1 MTKTVLSWSEWSS
14 LDAIALA
21 KRIRSGEI
29 SAKEA
34 AAQVA
39 AGIAELNPKLRAVL
53 EVFEDVVANPDTDGP
68 DRSGPFYGVPLL
80 LKDVLS
86 GLKGRKLENGSRQFR
101 GNVAQVTDPLIENY
115 LGMGL
120 VPIGRSTTPEFG
132 WTFDTTTDYLD
143 ELIVTRSPW
152 NLERTPGGSSG
163 GSAAMVSAGVL
174 PISMASDGGGSIRI
188 PASFCGL
195 VGHKPSRGLVP
206 RNLSSS
212 EYMTRHV
219 YESVVTRTVRDT
231 ALALDGLAKGEEGGF
246 FIRLTPAVPSFL
258 AAIGDPPKRWRIGF
272 SCGRWGAASPVD
284 AAVVQRLGEV
294 AKLLESLGH
303 MVEEVKDADICD
315 FEMLRRGY
323 TTHGRAVRRGHIET
337 ARLRGVSLED
347 LAKQMSPTYYQH
359 LLASQETTLFDL
371 QRAFGENNASIRSFG
386 KAMAKYEALLTPTL
400 SIRVPKANGPYS
412 PYSEEAY
419 EPWFER
425 LYDACRYTIP
435 GNETGMPSVS
445 VPAGL
450 DADGMPIGALLHGR
464 FGRDDM
470 VLRLA
475 AQIEAAKPE
484 WSSPRPK
491 HHITAEA

>member
-1 MTKTVLSWSEWSS
+1 MTKLPLSWSEWSS
-14 LDAIALA
+14 LDAIALG
-21 KRIRSGEI
+21 KRIRMGEI

-34 AAQVA
+34 TQQAA

-68 DRSGPFYGVPLL
+68 DRGGPFYGVPLL

-101 GNVAQVTDPLIENY
+101 NNVAQATDPLIENY

-212 EYMTRHV
+212 EYMSRHV

-231 ALALDGLAKGEEGGF
+231 ALTLDGLAKGPEGGF
-246 FIRLTPAVPSFL
+246 FIRAAPAVPSFL
-258 AAIGDPPKRWRIGF
+258 AAISDPPRRWRIGF
-272 SCGRWGAASPVD
+272 SCGQWGAASPVD

-303 MVEEVKDADICD
+303 TVEEVKDTDLCD

-323 TTHGRAVRRGHIET
+323 TTHNRAVRRGQIE
-337 ARLRGVSLED
+337 AAQQRGTTLED
-347 LAKQMSPTYYQH
+347 LRKLMSPTYYQH
-359 LLASQETTLFDL
+359 MLTSQETTLFDL
-371 QRAFGENNASIRSFG
+371 QRAFAENNASIRSFG
-386 KAMAKYEALLTPTL
+386 RAMAKFDALLTPTL

-412 PYSEEAY
+412 PYSEEAFA
-419 EPWFER
+419 PWFER

-450 DADGMPIGALLHGR
+450 DGDGLPIGALLHGK

-484 WSSPRPK
+484 WFAARPK
-491 HHITAEA
+491 HHIAAAT

>member
-1 MTKTVLSWSEWSS
+1 MAQLPFSWSEWSA
-14 LDAIALA
+14 LDAIALS
-21 KRIRSGEI
+21 KRVRAGEI
-29 SAKEA
+29 TAKEVA
-34 AAQVA
+34 RQAA

-53 EVFEDVVANPDTDGP
+53 EVFEDVVADPDTDGP
-68 DRSGPFYGVPLL
+68 NRSGPLYGVPLL

-101 GNVAQVTDPLIENY
+101 DNVAQETDPLIGNY

-120 VPIGRSTTPEFG
+120 IPIGRSTTPEFG

-219 YESVVTRTVRDT
+219 YEGVVTRTVRDT
-231 ALALDGLAKGEEGGF
+231 ALALDGLARGPEGGF
-246 FIRLTPAVPSFL
+246 FIRATPAVPSFL
-258 AAIGDPPKRWRIGF
+258 DAISTPPKAWRIGF
-272 SCGRWGAASPVD
+272 SCGAWGAASPVD
-284 AAVVQRLGEV
+284 PAVVERLREV
-294 AKLLESLGH
+294 ARTLEGLGH
-303 MVEEVKDADICD
+303 TIEEVKDGDLCD
-315 FEMLRRGY
+315 FGLLRRGY
-323 TTHGRAVRRGHIET
+323 TTHGLAVRRGQIET
-337 ARLRGVSLED
+337 ARQRGISLED
-347 LAKQMSPTYYQH
+347 LGKQMSPTYYQH
-359 LLASQETTLFDL
+359 LLSAQDTTLFDL
-371 QRAFGENNASIRSFG
+371 QRAFADNNTSIRSFG
-386 KAMAKYEALLTPTL
+386 RAMAKYDALLTPTL

-412 PYSEEAY
+412 PYSNEAFA
-419 EPWFER
+419 PWFER

-450 DADGMPIGALLHGR
+450 DAEGMPIGALLHGK

-484 WSSPRPK
+484 WFAARPR
-491 HHITAEA
+491 HHIASEP

>member
-1 MTKTVLSWSEWSS
+1 MTKTALSWAEWSS
-14 LDAIALA
+14 HDAIALG
-21 KRIRSGEI
+21 KRIRAGEI
-29 SAKEA
+29 TAREA
-34 AAQVA
+34 AQQVA
-39 AGIAELNPKLRAVL
+39 AGIARLNPKLRAVL
-53 EVFEDVVANPDTDGP
+53 EVFDDVVANPDTEGP
-68 DRSGPFYGVPLL
+68 SRNGSFYGVPLL

-86 GLKGRKLENGSRQFR
+86 GLKGRKLENGSRQFK

-152 NLERTPGGSSG
+152 NLDRTPGGSSG

-231 ALALDGLAKGEEGGF
+231 ALAIDGLAKGAEGGF
-246 FIRLTPAVPSFL
+246 FIRATPAAPSFL
-258 AAIGDPPKRWRIGF
+258 AAIGEPPRRWRVGF
-272 SCGRWGAASPVD
+272 SCGQWGAASSVD
-284 AAVVQRLGEV
+284 PAVVQRLGEV

-303 MVEEVKDADICD
+303 TVEEVKDEDLCD
-315 FEMLRRGY
+315 FDRLRRGY
-323 TTHGRAVRRGHIET
+323 TTHGLAVRRGQIET
-337 ARLRGVSLED
+337 ARQQGKSLED
-347 LAKQMSPTYYQH
+347 LRKLMSPTYYQH
-359 LLASQETTLFDL
+359 MLASQDTTLFDL
-371 QRAFGENNASIRSFG
+371 QRAFGDNNASIRSFG
-386 KAMAKYEALLTPTL
+386 RAMSQFDVLLTPTL
-400 SIRVPKANGPYS
+400 SIRVPEANGPYS
-412 PYSEEAY
+412 PYSAEAFA
-419 EPWFER
+419 PWFER

-445 VPAGL
+445 IPAGL
-450 DADGMPIGALLHGR
+450 DADGMPIGALLHGK

-475 AQIEAAKPE
+475 AQIEAARPE
-484 WSSPRPK
+484 WSSPRPR
-491 HHITAEA
+491 HHIATEA

>member
-1 MTKTVLSWSEWSS
+1 MAKMLSWSEWSS

-34 AAQVA
+34 AQQVA
-39 AGIAELNPKLRAVL
+39 AGIAQLNPKLRAVL
-53 EVFEDVVANPDTDGP
+53 EVFEEVVANPDTDGP
-68 DRSGPFYGVPLL
+68 DRAGPFYGVPLL

-101 GNVAQVTDPLIENY
+101 GNVAQATDPLIENY

-188 PASFCGL
+188 PASFSGL

-219 YESVVTRTVRDT
+219 YEGVVTRTVRDT
-231 ALALDGLAKGEEGGF
+231 ALALDGLARGPEGGF
-246 FIRLTPAVPSFL
+246 FIRATPAVPSFL
-258 AAIGDPPKRWRIGF
+258 AAIGDLPTRWRIGF
-272 SCGRWGAASPVD
+272 SCGSWGARSPVD

-303 MVEEVKDADICD
+303 TVEEVKDADLCD
-315 FEMLRRGY
+315 FERLRRGY
-323 TTHGRAVRRGHIET
+323 TTHNRAVRRGQIEA
-337 ARLRGVSLED
+337 ARQRGQSLED
-347 LAKQMSPTYYQH
+347 LAKLMSPTYYQH
-359 LLASQETTLFDL
+359 MLTSQETTLFDL
-371 QRAFGENNASIRSFG
+371 QRAFADNNASIRSFG
-386 KAMAKYEALLTPTL
+386 HAMATFDALLTPTL

-412 PYSEEAY
+412 PYSDEPFA
-419 EPWFER
+419 PWFER

-450 DADGMPIGALLHGR
+450 DADGMPIGALLHGK

-484 WSSPRPK
+484 WFSPRPR
-491 HHITAEA
+491 HHIAANP

>member
-1 MTKTVLSWSEWSS
+1 MTKTALTWSEWSA
-14 LDAIALA
+14 LDAIALG
-21 KRIRSGEI
+21 KRIRAGEI

-68 DRSGPFYGVPLL
+68 RRGGPFYGVPLL

-101 GNVAQVTDPLIENY
+101 GNVAQATDPLIENF

-143 ELIVTRSPW
+143 EFIVTRSPW

-212 EYMTRHV
+212 EYMSRHV
-219 YESVVTRTVRDT
+219 YESAVTRTVRDT
-231 ALALDGLAKGEEGGF
+231 ALALDGLANGPEGGF
-246 FIRLTPAVPSFL
+246 FIRATPAVPSFL
-258 AAIGDPPKRWRIGF
+258 AAIGDPPRQWRIGF
-272 SCGRWGAASPVD
+272 SCGQWGAASPVD
-284 AAVVQRLGEV
+284 PAVVQRLGEV

-303 MVEEVKDADICD
+303 TVEEVKDADLCD
-315 FEMLRRGY
+315 FAMLRRGY
-323 TTHGRAVRRGHIET
+323 TTHNRAVRRGQIET
-337 ARLRGVSLED
+337 ARQQGKSLKDLRKL
-347 LAKQMSPTYYQH
+347 MSPTYYQH
-359 LLASQETTLFDL
+359 MLTSQETTLFDL
-371 QRAFGENNASIRSFG
+371 QRAFAENNASIRSFG
-386 KAMAKYEALLTPTL
+386 RAMSTFDALLTPTL

-412 PYSEEAY
+412 PYSEEPFA
-419 EPWFER
+419 PWFER

-445 VPAGL
+445 VPVGL
-450 DADGMPIGALLHGR
+450 DADGMPVGALLHGK

-475 AQIEAAKPE
+475 AQIEAARPE
-484 WSSPRPK
+484 WFSARPK
-491 HHITAEA
+491 HHIAAGA